1 MRGIQSHRSFFRNL
15 EDLEPYRFFFLRVK
29 KERSDGTRII
39 KVVKDAETA
48 LSDSCS
54 WLPSTLD

>member
-15 EDLEPYRFFFLRVK
+15 EDLEPYRFFLRVK
-29 KERSDGTRII
+29 KKKEVMVLRII

-48 LSDSCS
+48 LSDS
-54 WLPSTLD
+54 